1 MKRLAR
7 TLDFRLEPLHT
18 RLRMNS
24 KSIFSFAVATTLS
37 LSAVCR
43 AADAPL
49 LFPVVESKLT
59 NGMRIITLEDHN
71 CPIAAVQVWYHVGS
85 ADEPENRQGFAH
97 LFEHMMFRGTDRLG
111 PTDHFDLLQSVGGN
125 CNAYTAFDQTVYEET
140 LPAQQLELALWL
152 ESERMGFLT
161 VDAPSFTTERK
172 VVEEELRMY
181 LNNPY
186 GDLQEP
192 GLKAIFDTS
201 VYAHSPA
208 GNIHWLRQATPPDVH
223 KWWVS
228 WYTPN
233 NATLVVVGD
242 VTPDKVKD
250 MAEKYF
256 GWIPA
261 VPQPARNFEKV
272 LPFAKAET
280 IELKSENAPAPITGM
295 VWRTV
300 PEGHPDELAL
310 ELLATIFGGGESSH
324 LYRRL
329 VTDDHIAVAAVA
341 GPFSMER
348 GGAFG
353 AGAVLSPVGGD
364 IKQAQAAVRD
374 ELEKLR
380 TDGVTE
386 QEMEKARNQAV
397 SELVLGAETVNGKA
411 QLIGKAAVT
420 SGGGMDELN
429 ARLER
434 LRHLTRADLL
444 KAAQTYLDPEHA
456 LTLTVPGS
464 GLLGQ
469 IGKLFGGKKK
479 LADEAPVPF
488 DTNIVLRG
496 RTGVTRP
503 ASLAAKPPI
512 SDGNPAVPNP
522 TVFEHRL
529 TNGLRVLISPKTNTP
544 AVHLVL
550 ALPFGS
556 CVEEKIGAASMTL
569 TLVTKATEKHDEKA
583 LAEELERYAI
593 QLSGSADIDN
603 SRIQSTSLSE
613 HAERAFSLL
622 AESALTPTFPQDAF
636 KTAVTQAS
644 TALTMSDSTPS
655 AVADRE
661 FRKHFYA
668 DHPYGRKPSGEAAD
682 LKALKREDLAEYW
695 GKVAR
700 PDKATLIV
708 TGALTHEQALA
719 LCEKF
724 FGAWQAKSSEEI
736 KVPVP
741 TTFADS
747 THILLVDWPGC
758 EQSEI
763 RLGCAG
769 LTQTDPD
776 KPIADLVGEYFGGS
790 FGGRL
795 NKAVRVKDGGT
806 YGAQGG
812 FRASRLAGAFSIH
825 TFTKTPSSGGTLKTV
840 LSQIN
845 DLTNRPPDAAE
856 LSANQRY
863 FLGSAA
869 SRFETPDQIAGQLE
883 HDSLAGLPLD
893 NLQRTFKK
901 IAAADAEQ
909 CQALVNRLVK
919 PDHML
924 IVVVGDAAKIGDD
937 LKAIAPVTVLDRN
950 GKEAKTREGV
960 E

>member
-1 MKRLAR
+1 
-7 TLDFRLEPLHT
+7 
-18 RLRMNS
+18 
-24 KSIFSFAVATTLS
+24 
-37 LSAVCR
+37 
-43 AADAPL
+43 
-49 LFPVVESKLT
+49 
-59 NGMRIITLEDHN
+59 
-71 CPIAAVQVWYHVGS
+71 
-85 ADEPENRQGFAH
+85 
-97 LFEHMMFRGTDRLG
+97 
-111 PTDHFDLLQSVGGN
+111 
-125 CNAYTAFDQTVYEET
+125 
-140 LPAQQLELALWL
+140 
-152 ESERMGFLT
+152 
-161 VDAPSFTTERK
+161 
-172 VVEEELRMY
+172 
-181 LNNPY
+181 
-186 GDLQEP
+186 
-192 GLKAIFDTS
+192 
-201 VYAHSPA
+201 
-208 GNIHWLRQATPPDVH
+208 
-223 KWWVS
+223 VS

-242 VTPDKVKD
+242 VTPDKVKA

-256 GWIPA
+256 GWIPP
-261 VPQPARNFEKV
+261 VPQPTRNFEKV
-272 LPFAKAET
+272 LPFEKAAE

-310 ELLATIFGGGESSH
+310 ELLATIFGGGESSR

-364 IKQAQAAVRD
+364 IKQAQAAVRNELD
-374 ELEKLR
+374 KLRTEGVTDQELEKA
-380 TDGVTE
+380 
-386 QEMEKARNQAV
+386 KNQAV
-397 SELVLGAETVNGKA
+397 SELVLGAETVFGKA
-411 QLIGKAAVT
+411 GLIGKAAVIG
-420 SGGGMDELN
+420 SGIDELN
-429 ARLER
+429 ARLEH
-434 LRHLTRADLL
+434 LRHLTRTDLL
-444 KAAQTYLDPEHA
+444 RVAQTHLDPEHA
-456 LTLTVPGS
+456 LTVTVPGS
-464 GLLGQ
+464 GLIGQ

-479 LADEAPVPF
+479 LEDEAPVAF
-488 DTNIVLRG
+488 DTNVVLRG
-496 RTGVTRP
+496 RSGVTRP
-503 ASLAAKPPI
+503 ATMAAKPPI

-544 AVHLVL
+544 AVHVVL
-550 ALPFGS
+550 ALPHGS
-556 CVEEKIGAASMTL
+556 CVEDKIGAASMTL
-569 TLVTKATEKHDEKA
+569 TLATKATEKHDEKA

-593 QLSGSADIDN
+593 QLAGNADIDN

-644 TALTMSDSTPS
+644 TGLTMSDSTPS

-682 LKALKREDLAEYW
+682 LKALKREDLAAYW

-724 FGAWQAKSSEEI
+724 FGAWQARSTEEI
-736 KVPVP
+736 KTPVP

-763 RLGCAG
+763 RLGCPG

-812 FRASRLAGAFSIH
+812 FRAARLAGAFSIH

-856 LSANQRY
+856 LSVNQRY

-869 SRFETPDQIAGQLE
+869 SRFETPEQIAGQLE

-901 IAAADAEQ
+901 IAAADAAQ

-924 IVVVGDAAKIGDD
+924 IVVVGDAAKIGND

-950 GKEAKTREGV
+950 GKEAKTKEGV

>member
-1 MKRLAR
+1 
-7 TLDFRLEPLHT
+7 
-18 RLRMNS
+18 MNL
-24 KSIFSFAVATTLS
+24 KSIPSLVVATAL
-37 LSAVCR
+37 LLAGVCR

-59 NGMRIITLEDHN
+59 NGLRILTLEDHN

-111 PTDHFDLLQSVGGN
+111 PTDHFNLLQSVGGN
-125 CNAYTAFDQTVYEET
+125 CNAYTAFDQTCYEET

-152 ESERMGFLT
+152 ESERMAFLT

-186 GDLQEP
+186 GDLQAP
-192 GLKAIFDTS
+192 GLIAIFGDHA
-201 VYAHSPA
+201 YAHSPA
-208 GNIHWLRQATPPDVH
+208 GSIHWLRQATPPDVH

-242 VTPDKVKD
+242 VQPEKVKAL
-250 MAEKYF
+250 AEKYF

-261 VPQPARNFEKV
+261 VPQPTRSISKLV
-272 LPFAKAET
+272 PFDKPEA
-280 IELKSENAPAPITGM
+280 IELKSDNAPAPITGM

-310 ELLATIFGGGESSH
+310 ELLATIFGGGESSR

-364 IKQAQAAVRD
+364 AKLALAAVRS
-374 ELEKLR
+374 ELDRLR
-380 TDGVTE
+380 TEGVTE
-386 QEMEKARNQAV
+386 QELEKARNQAV
-397 SELVLGAETVNGKA
+397 SELVLGAETVYGKA
-411 QLIGKAAVT
+411 GLIGKAAVI
-420 SGGGMDELN
+420 GGGIDELN
-429 ARLER
+429 ARLEH
-434 LRHLTRADLL
+434 LRHLTREDLL
-444 KAAQTYLDPEHA
+444 KAAQTYLDPQHA
-456 LTLTVPGS
+456 LTVTVPGS

-469 IGKLFGGKKK
+469 IGKLFGAKKK
-479 LADEAPVPF
+479 LEDEVPVPF

-496 RTGVTRP
+496 RAGVTRP
-503 ASLAAKPPI
+503 DGLPAKPPI
-512 SDGNPAVPNP
+512 AEGNPPVPSP
-522 TVFEHRL
+522 VVFEHRL
-529 TNGLRVLISPKTNTP
+529 TNGLRVLISPKSNTP
-544 AVHLVL
+544 AVHIAL
-550 ALPFGS
+550 ALPYGS
-556 CVEEKIGAASMTL
+556 TIEEKIGAASMTL
-569 TLVTKATEKHDEKA
+569 TLATKATAKHDEKS

-593 QLSGSADIDN
+593 QLSGNADVDN
-603 SRIQSTSLSE
+603 CRLESTCLAE

-622 AESALTPTFPQDAF
+622 AETALTPTFPQSAF
-636 KTAVTQAS
+636 KTAVTQALTAS
-644 TALTMSDSTPS
+644 TMTDSTPS

-668 DHPYGRKPSGEAAD
+668 GHPYGRKVSGEASD
-682 LKALKREDLAEYW
+682 LSALKRDDVVAHW
-695 GKVAR
+695 RRVAR
-700 PDKATLIV
+700 PDKATLII

-719 LCEKF
+719 MSEKF
-724 FGAWQAKSSEEI
+724 FGAWQGQDSDEI
-736 KVPVP
+736 KQPAP
-741 TTFADS
+741 AAYADA

-763 RLGCAG
+763 RLGCPG
-769 LTQTDPD
+769 LVQTDPD

-795 NKAVRVKDGGT
+795 NKAIRVANGGT

-825 TFTKTPSSGGTLKTV
+825 TFTKTPSSADTLKTV

-845 DLTNRPPDAAE
+845 DLTSRPPEAAE
-856 LSANQRY
+856 LSLHQRY

-869 SRFETPDQIAGQLE
+869 GRFETPEQIAGQLE

-901 IAAADAEQ
+901 IAAADAAQ
-909 CQALVNRLVK
+909 CQALINRLVK

-924 IVVVGDAAKIGDD
+924 IVVVGDAARISKD
-937 LKAIAPVTVLDRN
+937 LQAIAPVTVLDRN
-950 GKEAKTREGV
+950 GKEEKTKATV

>member
-1 MKRLAR
+1 MNLLFISDRIVSR
-7 TLDFRLEPLHT
+7 TVGA
-18 RLRMNS
+18 
-24 KSIFSFAVATTLS
+24 IFTTLVLGLS
-37 LSAVCR
+37 LATR
-43 AADAPL
+43 GHAADAPAASM

-59 NGMRIITLEDHN
+59 NGMRILVLEDHN

-85 ADEPENRQGFAH
+85 ADEPESRQGFAH

-186 GDLQEP
+186 GDLQAP
-192 GLKAIFDTS
+192 GLKTIFTNS
-201 VYAHSPA
+201 VYDHSPA
-208 GNIHWLRQATPPDVH
+208 GSIHWLRQATPPDVH

-242 VTPDKVKD
+242 VQPDKVKA

-261 VPQPARNFEKV
+261 VPQPAHNIAKVAPFEAPK
-272 LPFAKAET
+272 E

-310 ELLATIFGGGESSH
+310 ELLATIFGGGESSR

-364 IKQAQAAVRD
+364 IKTALVAVKE

-380 TDGVTE
+380 TVGVTE
-386 QEMEKARNQAV
+386 QELEKARNQAE
-397 SELVLGAETVNGKA
+397 SELVLGAETVFGKA
-411 QLIGKAAVT
+411 GLIGKAAVI
-420 SGGGMDELN
+420 GGGLEELN
-429 ARLER
+429 GRLER
-434 LRHLTRADLL
+434 LRHLTREDLL
-444 KAAQTYLDPEHA
+444 KAAKTYLDPQHA
-456 LTLTVPGS
+456 LTVTVPGS

-469 IGKLFGGKKK
+469 IGKMFAGKKK
-479 LADEAPVPF
+479 VDDEAPVSF

-503 ASLAAKPPI
+503 VGLAAKPPI
-512 SDGNPAVPNP
+512 AEGNPPVPNP

-544 AVHLVL
+544 AVHIVL

-569 TLVTKATEKHDEKA
+569 GLVTKATEKHDEKA
-583 LAEELERYAI
+583 LGDELERYAI
-593 QLSGSADIDN
+593 QLSGNADADN
-603 SRIQSTSLSE
+603 CRIQSTSLSE

-622 AESALTPTFPQDAF
+622 AEAALAPTFPQAAF
-636 KTAVTQAS
+636 RTAVTQAQ
-644 TALTMSDSTPS
+644 TGLTMTDSTPS

-668 DHPYGRKPSGEAAD
+668 GHPYGRKPSGEAAD
-682 LKALKREDLAEYW
+682 LSALKREDLVAYW
-695 GKVAR
+695 KRVTR

-724 FGAWQAKSSEEI
+724 FGAWQGQDKQELKEPA
-736 KVPVP
+736 PVAY
-741 TTFADS
+741 ADL
-747 THILLVDWPGC
+747 THILLVDWPGA

-763 RLGCAG
+763 RVGCPG
-769 LTQTDPD
+769 LVQTDPD
-776 KPIADLVGEYFGGS
+776 KAIADLVGEYFGGS

-795 NKAVRVKDGGT
+795 NKAVRVKNGGT
-806 YGAQGG
+806 YGASGG

-825 TFTKTPSSGGTLKTV
+825 TFTKTPSSADTLKTV
-840 LSQIN
+840 LDQIN
-845 DLTNRPPDAAE
+845 DLTNRPPEAAE
-856 LSANQRY
+856 LALNQRY

-869 SRFETPDQIAGQLE
+869 SRFETPEEIAGQLE
-883 HDSLAGLPLD
+883 HVSLAGLPLD

-901 IAAADAEQ
+901 IAAADAAQ

-919 PDHML
+919 PEHML
-924 IVVVGDAAKIGDD
+924 IVVVGDASRIGKD
-937 LKAIAPVTVLDRN
+937 LSAIAPVTVLDRS
-950 GKEAKTREGV
+950 GKEAKPKAAV